1 MSVTISCDKEK
12 DKESRLAS
20 GIVCTVNVINNDY
33 CYNLV
38 MRSSY
43 RGVPTGP
50 AKSLRFEQEDKKHL
64 ESNRALL
71 NPPKDFD
78 KTEFQVRI

>member
-1 MSVTISCDKEK
+1 
-12 DKESRLAS
+12 
-20 GIVCTVNVINNDY
+20 
-33 CYNLV
+33 

-43 RGVPTGP
+43 RGVPAEP
-50 AKSLRFEQEDKKHL
+50 AKSLHYQQEDKKHL

-78 KTEFQVRI
+78 RTEFQVATYVNQ

>member
-1 MSVTISCDKEK
+1 
-12 DKESRLAS
+12 
-20 GIVCTVNVINNDY
+20 
-33 CYNLV
+33 

-43 RGVPTGP
+43 RGVPAEP
-50 AKSLRFEQEDKKHL
+50 AKSLHFEQEDKKHL

-78 KTEFQVRI
+78 KTEFQVRTYVRS